1 MSGAQGL
8 GKKIV
13 RGSVVEIDSQVTQV
27 FNLNTL
33 RIEFLT
39 ILSLLYVAIVTNL
52 SVFSL
57 MNDVCRIA
65 L

>member
-27 FNLNTL
+27 FNLNIL